1 MATKKGNTGKRYSD
15 AQKKQILDFVAA
27 QGRGGISAATRKY
40 GVSYIALKRWMG
52 GGGTRGRVGRPP
64 KAAKVDGR
72 SRRKVKT
79 AQKTLK
85 ALLKQAVA
93 LKRLLQGLAR

>member
-1 MATKKGNTGKRYSD
+1 LATKKGNTGKRYSD
-15 AQKKQILDFVAA
+15 AQKKQILEFVAA

-52 GGGTRGRVGRPP
+52 GGGGTRGRVGRPP
-64 KAAKVDGR
+64 KAKVDGR

-79 AQKTLK
+79 AQKAVK
-85 ALLKQAVA
+85 ALLKQVTA

>member
-1 MATKKGNTGKRYSD
+1 MATKKGNPGQRYSD

-52 GGGTRGRVGRPP
+52 GGSGTRGRVGRPP
-64 KAAKVDGR
+64 KAKVDGR

-79 AQKTLK
+79 AQKALK
-85 ALLKQAVA
+85 ALLKQASA